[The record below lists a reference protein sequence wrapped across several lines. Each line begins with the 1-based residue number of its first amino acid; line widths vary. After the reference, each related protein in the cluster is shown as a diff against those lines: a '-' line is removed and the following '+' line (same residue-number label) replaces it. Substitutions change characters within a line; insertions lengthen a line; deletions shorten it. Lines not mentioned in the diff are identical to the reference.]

1 MGQTYRFDET
11 MVDKLRT
18 GVFGL
23 NSITDGGLNRNSTTV
38 VIGASGAGKTTMA
51 LQFVHRGLEE
61 GQEGVFISLD
71 EAQAQIIKEAE
82 AMGWT
87 NIRSLIDSGKLVFID
102 ASAKEFTEFVKTEL
116 PVLVE
121 EWHGFNARIVVDPLT
136 PVMWTIKDIY
146 EQREY
151 VTLLMNQLRTVGTV
165 ICTLEEHGGQGN
177 LSGSEIT
184 IPMYVADCVIHLR
197 HNLLGKDAERSL
209 KILKFRGSAHDESAH
224 PYKILRG
231 LGIVVNP
238 TRSYKRTS
246 KSIHEKIKKALKEKI
261 AGLDPE
267 VAKRMMHVLE
277 DLADQD
283 LEGLDADRFVQN
295 ILDEYQ

>member
-1 MGQTYRFDET
+1 MAA
-11 MVDKLRT
+11 MDKLRT
-18 GVFGL
+18 GIFGL
-23 NSITDGGLNRNSTTV
+23 NSITDGGLNKNSTTV
-38 VIGASGAGKTTMA
+38 VIGATGAGKTTLA
-51 LQFVHRGLEE
+51 LQFVRRGLEE

-87 NIRSLIDSGKLVFID
+87 DIKAQIKAGRLVFID

-116 PVLVE
+116 PLLVE
-121 EWHGFNARIVVDPLT
+121 EWRGFNARIVVDPLT
-136 PVMWTIKDIY
+136 PVMWTIKDMY

-184 IPMYVADCVIHLR
+184 IPMYVADCVVHLR

-209 KILKFRGSAHDESAH
+209 KIIKFRGSAHDESAH
-224 PYKILRG
+224 PYKIIKG

-238 TRSYKRTS
+238 VRTYRRSTKATMD
-246 KSIHEKIKKALKEKI
+246 KVKKALKEKMD
-261 AGLDPE
+261 GLPPE
-267 VAKRMMHVLE
+267 VAKNVARVLE
-277 DLADQD
+277 DLGDQD
-283 LEGLDADRFVQN
+283 LEGLDLDRFVQN
-295 ILDEYQ
+295 VLDEYQ

>member
-1 MGQTYRFDET
+1 MAAL
-11 MVDKLRT
+11 DKLRT
-18 GVFGL
+18 GIFGL
-23 NSITDGGLNRNSTTV
+23 NSITDGGLNKNSTTV
-38 VIGASGAGKTTMA
+38 VIGATGAGKTTLA
-51 LQFVHRGLEE
+51 LQFVRRGLEE

-87 NIRSLIDSGKLVFID
+87 DIKAQIKAGKLVFID

-116 PVLVE
+116 PILVE
-121 EWHGFNARIVVDPLT
+121 EWRGFNARIVVDPLT
-136 PVMWTIKDIY
+136 PVMWTIKDLY

-209 KILKFRGSAHDESAH
+209 KIIKFRGSAHDESAH
-224 PYKILRG
+224 PYKIIKG
-231 LGIVVNP
+231 LGLVVNP
-238 TRSYKRTS
+238 TKTYRRSS
-246 KSIHEKIKKALKEKI
+246 KATQDKIKKALKEK
-261 AGLDPE
+261 AEGLPPE
-267 VAKRMMHVLE
+267 AAKRVLRVME
-277 DLADQD
+277 DLVDQD
-283 LEGLDADRFVQN
+283 LEGLDLDKFVQN
-295 ILDEYQ
+295 ILDEYR

>member
-1 MGQTYRFDET
+1 MSGI
-11 MVDKLRT
+11 VKLRT

-23 NSITDGGLNRNSTTV
+23 NSITEGGLNRNSTTV

-51 LQFVHRGLEE
+51 LQFIRRGLEE
-61 GQEGVFISLD
+61 GQEGVYISLD
-71 EAQAQIIKEAE
+71 EAQDQIIKEAE

-87 NIRSLIDSGKLVFID
+87 NIRAQIEAGKLVFID

-116 PVLVE
+116 PLLVE
-121 EWHGFNARIVVDPLT
+121 EWHGINARIVVDPLT

-224 PYKILRG
+224 PYKIIKG

-238 TRSYKRTS
+238 LRGARRSTKAVMD
-246 KSIHEKIKKALKEKI
+246 KIKKTLKEKSS
-261 AGLDPE
+261 GMSPE
-267 VAKRMMHVLE
+267 GAKRVLKVLDE
-277 DLADQD
+277 LTDQD
-283 LEGLDADRFVQN
+283 LEGLDPDKFVQN
-295 ILDEYQ
+295 ILDEYR

>member
-1 MGQTYRFDET
+1 M
-11 MVDKLRT
+11 DKLRT
-18 GVFGL
+18 GIFGL
-23 NSITDGGLNRNSTTV
+23 NSITDGGLNKNSTTV
-38 VIGASGAGKTTMA
+38 VIGATGAGKTTLA
-51 LQFVHRGLEE
+51 LQFVRRGLEE

-87 NIRSLIDSGKLVFID
+87 DIKAQIKAGRLVFID

-116 PVLVE
+116 PLLVE
-121 EWHGFNARIVVDPLT
+121 EWRGFNARIVVDPLT
-136 PVMWTIKDIY
+136 PVMWTIKDMY

-184 IPMYVADCVIHLR
+184 IPMYVADCVVHLR

-209 KILKFRGSAHDESAH
+209 KIIKFRGSAHDESAH
-224 PYKILRG
+224 PYKIIKG

-238 TRSYKRTS
+238 VRTYRRSTKATMD
-246 KSIHEKIKKALKEKI
+246 KVKKALKEKMD
-261 AGLDPE
+261 GLPPE
-267 VAKRMMHVLE
+267 VAKNVARVLE
-277 DLADQD
+277 DLGDQD
-283 LEGLDADRFVQN
+283 LEGLDLDRFVQN
-295 ILDEYQ
+295 VLDEYQ

>member
-1 MGQTYRFDET
+1 MAV
-11 MVDKLRT
+11 MDKLRT
-18 GVFGL
+18 GIFGL
-23 NSITDGGLNRNSTTV
+23 NSIMDGGLNKNSTTV
-38 VIGASGAGKTTMA
+38 VIGATGAGKTTLA
-51 LQFVHRGLEE
+51 LQFVRRGLEE

-82 AMGWT
+82 AMGWVD
-87 NIRSLIDSGKLVFID
+87 IRAQINAGKLVFID

-116 PVLVE
+116 PLLVD
-121 EWHGFNARIVVDPLT
+121 EWRGFNARIVVDPLT
-136 PVMWTIKDIY
+136 PVMWTIKDLY

-197 HNLLGKDAERSL
+197 HNLLGKDPERTL
-209 KILKFRGSAHDESAH
+209 KIIKFRGSGHDESAH
-224 PYKILRG
+224 PYKIIKS

-238 TRSYKRTS
+238 ARTYRRSTKATMD
-246 KSIHEKIKKALKEKI
+246 KVKKALKEKME
-261 AGLDPE
+261 GLPPE
-267 VAKRMMHVLE
+267 VAKKVARVLE
-277 DLADQD
+277 DLGDQD
-283 LEGLDADRFVQN
+283 LEGLDLDRFVQN

>member
-1 MGQTYRFDET
+1 MSGI
-11 MVDKLRT
+11 VKLRT

-23 NSITDGGLNRNSTTV
+23 NSITEGGLNRNSTTV

-51 LQFVHRGLEE
+51 LQFIRRGLEE
-61 GQEGVFISLD
+61 GQEGVYISLD
-71 EAQAQIIKEAE
+71 EAQDQIIKEAE

-87 NIRSLIDSGKLVFID
+87 NIRAQIEAGKLVFID

-116 PVLVE
+116 PLLVE
-121 EWHGFNARIVVDPLT
+121 EWHGINARIVVDPLT

-224 PYKILRG
+224 PYKIIKG

-238 TRSYKRTS
+238 LRGARRSTKAVMD
-246 KSIHEKIKKALKEKI
+246 KIKKTLKEKSS
-261 AGLDPE
+261 GMSPEGTKRVLKVLDE
-267 VAKRMMHVLE
+267 LT
-277 DLADQD
+277 DQD
-283 LEGLDADRFVQN
+283 LEGLDPDKFVQN
-295 ILDEYQ
+295 ILDEYR

>member
-1 MGQTYRFDET
+1 MSDIP
-11 MVDKLRT
+11 KLRT

-23 NSITDGGLNRNSTTV
+23 NSIMEGGLNRNSTTV
-38 VIGASGAGKTTMA
+38 VIGASGAGKTTLA
-51 LQFVHRGLEE
+51 LQFVRRGLEE

-71 EAQAQIIKEAE
+71 EAQEQIIKEAE
-82 AMGWT
+82 AMGWN
-87 NIRSLIDSGKLVFID
+87 NIRAQIEAGKLVFID

-116 PVLVE
+116 PILVE

-197 HNLLGKDAERSL
+197 HNLLSANSERSL
-209 KILKFRGSAHDESAH
+209 KIIKFRGSAHDESAH
-224 PYKILRG
+224 PYKIIKG

-238 TRSYKRTS
+238 LRGYRRAS
-246 KSIHEKIKKALKEKI
+246 KAVMDKIKKSLKEKSG
-261 AGLDPE
+261 GLSPE
-267 VAKRMMHVLE
+267 GAKRVLQVLD

-283 LEGLDADRFVQN
+283 LEGLDPDKFVQN
-295 ILDEYQ
+295 ILDEYR

>member
-1 MGQTYRFDET
+1 MSGI
-11 MVDKLRT
+11 VKLRT

-23 NSITDGGLNRNSTTV
+23 NSITEGGLNRNSTTV

-51 LQFVHRGLEE
+51 LQFVRRGLEE

-71 EAQAQIIKEAE
+71 EAQDQIIQEAE

-87 NIRSLIDSGKLVFID
+87 NIRAQIEAGKLVFID

-116 PVLVE
+116 PILVE
-121 EWHGFNARIVVDPLT
+121 EWHGINARIVVDPLT

-209 KILKFRGSAHDESAH
+209 KIIKFRGSAHDESAH
-224 PYKILRG
+224 PYKIIKG

-238 TRSYKRTS
+238 LRGYRRGS
-246 KSIHEKIKKALKEKI
+246 KAIMEKIKKILKEKS
-261 AGLDPE
+261 AGLSPE
-267 VAKRMMHVLE
+267 GAKRVLQVLD
-277 DLADQD
+277 DLVDQD
-283 LEGLDADRFVQN
+283 LEGLDPDKFVQN
-295 ILDEYQ
+295 ILDEYR

>member
-1 MGQTYRFDET
+1 MSGI
-11 MVDKLRT
+11 VKLRT

-38 VIGASGAGKTTMA
+38 VIGAAGAGKTTMA
-51 LQFVHRGLEE
+51 LQFIRRGLEE

-71 EAQAQIIKEAE
+71 EAQDQIIKEAE
-82 AMGWT
+82 AMGWS
-87 NIRSLIDSGKLVFID
+87 NIRAQIEAGKLVFID

-116 PVLVE
+116 PILVE

-209 KILKFRGSAHDESAH
+209 KIIKFRGSAHDESAH
-224 PYKILRG
+224 PYKIIKG
-231 LGIVVNP
+231 LGIIVNP
-238 TRSYKRTS
+238 LRGYRRTS
-246 KSIHEKIKKALKEKI
+246 KSVMDKIKKSLKEKSVN
-261 AGLDPE
+261 LSPE
-267 VAKRMMHVLE
+267 GAKRVLQVLE
-277 DLADQD
+277 DLTDQD
-283 LEGLDADRFVQN
+283 LEGLDPDKFVQN
-295 ILDEYQ
+295 ILDEYR

>member
-1 MGQTYRFDET
+1 MAGIE
-11 MVDKLRT
+11 KLRT

-23 NSITDGGLNRNSTTV
+23 NSITEGGLNRNSTTV
-38 VIGASGAGKTTMA
+38 VIGASGAGKTTLA
-51 LQFVHRGLEE
+51 LQFVRRGLEE

-71 EAQAQIIKEAE
+71 EAQDQIIKEAE

-87 NIRSLIDSGKLVFID
+87 NIRSQIEEGKLVFID

-116 PVLVE
+116 PILVE
-121 EWHGFNARIVVDPLT
+121 EWHGINARIVVDPLT

-197 HNLLGKDAERSL
+197 HNLLSKDSERSL
-209 KILKFRGSAHDESAH
+209 KIIKFRGSAHDESAH
-224 PYKILRG
+224 PYKIIKG

-238 TRSYKRTS
+238 LRGYRRAS
-246 KSIHEKIKKALKEKI
+246 KAVMDKIKKSLKEKS
-261 AGLDPE
+261 AGLSPQG
-267 VAKRMMHVLE
+267 AKRILQVLD
-277 DLADQD
+277 DLTDQD
-283 LEGLDADRFVQN
+283 LEGLDSDKFVQN
-295 ILDEYQ
+295 ILDEYR